1 MDMHLPR
8 DVQDGLEAARRAA
21 QLKSHRLRVE
31 VGDVSYRVL
40 RAWPGGFAVDAADA
54 PHLRGLVD
62 LYDGS
67 RHLSHCLIVA
77 ASEEGGERIFDYKLM
92 TEASGEQPA
101 DFVRDADAPA
111 GLLEGPAPRSRA

>member
-8 DVQDGLEAARRAA
+8 DVQDGLDAARRAA

-31 VGDVSYRVL
+31 VGDTSYRVL
-40 RAWPGGFAVDAADA
+40 RAWPGGFAVDADDA

-101 DFVRDADAPA
+101 DFVRAADAPSA
-111 GLLEGPAPRSRA
+111 LLEAPARRGGG